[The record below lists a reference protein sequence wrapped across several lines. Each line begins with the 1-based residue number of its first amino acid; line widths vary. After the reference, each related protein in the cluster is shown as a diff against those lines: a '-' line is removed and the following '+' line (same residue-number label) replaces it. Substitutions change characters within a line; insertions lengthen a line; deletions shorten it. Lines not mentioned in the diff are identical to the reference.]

1 MVTLIV
7 GRTASGKSTLAR
19 NLEGLG
25 AKILK
30 SYTTREQ
37 RNESDTDHIFITK
50 EEAKTFK
57 NKAAR
62 TVINGNEYFAT
73 LEQLEDSDFYII
85 DPCGIETFLETM
97 PDTKFE
103 VIYVNTEKSIRKKRF
118 MERGATEEDF
128 LARDNAENE
137 QFTDFEI
144 RMGIPNGLPVNIS
157 SVFVVNN
164 NSLETL
170 VMSFIYKYFLEQ
182 TGRII
187 KHIRN

>member
-7 GRTASGKSTLAR
+7 GRTASGKSTLAK
-19 NLEGLG
+19 NLEDLG

-57 NKAAR
+57 NKVAR

-103 VIYVNTEKSIRKKRF
+103 VIYVNTKKSIRKKRF
-118 MERGATEEDF
+118 MERGAIEEDF

-164 NSLETL
+164 DSLETL

-182 TGRII
+182 AGRII

>member
-7 GRTASGKSTLAR
+7 GRTASGKSTLAKM
-19 NLEGLG
+19 LEDMG

-57 NKAAR
+57 NKVAR

-103 VIYVNTEKSIRKKRF
+103 VIYVDTEKSLRKKRF

-128 LARDNAENE
+128 LVRDNAENE
-137 QFTDFEI
+137 KFTDFEI
-144 RMGIPNGLPVNIS
+144 RMGIPNGFPVNIS

-164 NSLETL
+164 NSWKTLARSLFINIFVDKQKETL
-170 VMSFIYKYFLEQ
+170 NI
-182 TGRII
+182 
-187 KHIRN
+187 

>member
-7 GRTASGKSTLAR
+7 GRTASGKSTLAKM
-19 NLEGLG
+19 LENMG

-37 RNESDTDHIFITK
+37 RNASDTDHIFITK

-57 NKAAR
+57 NKVAR

-103 VIYVNTEKSIRKKRF
+103 VIYVDTEKSLRKKRF

-128 LARDNAENE
+128 LVRDNAENE

-144 RMGIPNGLPVNIS
+144 RMGIPNGFPVNIS

-164 NSLETL
+164 NSWKTLARSLFINIFVDKQKETL
-170 VMSFIYKYFLEQ
+170 NI
-182 TGRII
+182 
-187 KHIRN
+187 

>member
-7 GRTASGKSTLAR
+7 GRTASGKSTLAKM
-19 NLEGLG
+19 LENMG

-30 SYTTREQ
+30 SYTTREK
-37 RNESDTDHIFITK
+37 RNASDTDHIFITK
-50 EEAKTFK
+50 EEAKTFSHK
-57 NKAAR
+57 VAT

-73 LEQLEDSDFYII
+73 LEQFEDSDFYII

-103 VIYVNTEKSIRKKRF
+103 VIYVDAKKKLRKERF

-137 QFTDFEI
+137 QFTNFEI
-144 RMGIPNGLPVNIS
+144 RMGIPNGFPVNVS

-164 NSLETL
+164 NSWKTL
-170 VMSFIYKYFLEQ
+170 ARSFIYKYFCGQ
-182 TGRII
+182 TERNIKYIRI
-187 KHIRN
+187 